1 MTRIFASSP
10 RPDHSP
16 WGRLQ
21 TATQRLPGIWHVTTA
36 SHGGFLLSDERQA
49 AMPAV
54 LRRDDGAY
62 EEDVDWTRVML
73 AFEREWRTTRDP
85 LLDLELRLAHDIAR
99 NWLPEAYGAFTGKA
113 VPARDSHVLR
123 RRAAYE
129 AAIGDYV
136 STSAYGDW
144 ADWVPAGK
152 VGLVF
157 RKVAGVDALGFADYT
172 ADQMYGLVDKDR
184 YATRGEVETFESL
197 GAVRVESTAPIT
209 KEVAALA

>member
-1 MTRIFASSP
+1 M
-10 RPDHSP
+10 
-16 WGRLQ
+16 
-21 TATQRLPGIWHVTTA
+21 
-36 SHGGFLLSDERQA
+36 RQA
-49 AMPAV
+49 VAV
-54 LRRDDGAY
+54 ERDG
-62 EEDVDWTRVML
+62 VL
-73 AFEREWRTTRDP
+73 AVAVVEMDFRIREKP
-85 LLDLELRLAHDIAR
+85 FHDLELPLAHDIAR
-99 NWLPEAYGAFTGKA
+99 NWLPEAYGTFTGKA

-157 RKVAGVDALGFADYT
+157 RKVAGVDAMGFADYT

-184 YATRGEVETFESL
+184 YATRAEVETFESL
-197 GAVRVESTAPIT
+197 GAVRVESMAPIT
-209 KEVAALA
+209 KQVAALA

>member
-1 MTRIFASSP
+1 M
-10 RPDHSP
+10 
-16 WGRLQ
+16 
-21 TATQRLPGIWHVTTA
+21 PGI
-36 SHGGFLLSDERQA
+36 
-49 AMPAV
+49 

-157 RKVAGVDALGFADYT
+157 RKVAGVDAMGFADDT

-184 YATRGEVETFESL
+184 YATRAEVETFESL
-197 GAVRVESTAPIT
+197 GAVRVESMAPIT
-209 KEVAALA
+209 KQVAALA